1 MPPHQP
7 SFALVCLLQDKSGFL
22 GPAEFKEM
30 LRSTVCA
37 SMESLLKTEEGQ
49 VSFTAHMED
58 EYSVE
63 NIEFYNATGEFQEH
77 STATFM
83 GRVAPE
89 ELMAQGV
96 AILELYVKSS
106 AEKEV
111 NISAGKQA
119 AIVAAFE
126 AVAAS
131 ASERCVAPT
140 VFDAARDEVRKLM
153 EQDNF
158 GRFSKNA
165 EKMGAMVDKFFADA
179 DSNNDGKVSKEEYH
193 RWAEVHPEAV
203 EFINTLH
210 ESKRRITNKCLRAH
224 TVEVETRAGNAAG
237 GTGETAE
244 VKEGTKEGNGGGIAE
259 EGGAGGDV
267 LP

>member
-1 MPPHQP
+1 
-7 SFALVCLLQDKSGFL
+7 
-22 GPAEFKEM
+22 
-30 LRSTVCA
+30 
-37 SMESLLKTEEGQ
+37 MESLLKTEEGQ

-119 AIVAAFE
+119 AIVAAFRVSSKGPGIPRVN
-126 AVAAS
+126 AGSSGRTSAANAATILESSPAARKIPIGRSDRHWRWTLVRS
-131 ASERCVAPT
+131 ASST
-140 VFDAARDEVRKLM
+140 
-153 EQDNF
+153 
-158 GRFSKNA
+158 
-165 EKMGAMVDKFFADA
+165 
-179 DSNNDGKVSKEEYH
+179 
-193 RWAEVHPEAV
+193 
-203 EFINTLH
+203 
-210 ESKRRITNKCLRAH
+210 
-224 TVEVETRAGNAAG
+224 
-237 GTGETAE
+237 
-244 VKEGTKEGNGGGIAE
+244 
-259 EGGAGGDV
+259 
-267 LP
+267 

>member
-1 MPPHQP
+1 MTTPDLPLTQTCLPLHQT
-7 SFALVCLLQDKSGFL
+7 LVRLVQDKSGYL
-22 GPAEFKEM
+22 GPDEFKEM

-37 SMESLLKTEEGQ
+37 NMESLLKTEEGHA
-49 VSFTAHMED
+49 SFTAHLED

-63 NIEFYNATGEFQEH
+63 NIEFYNATGEFREH

-83 GRVAPE
+83 GRMAPE
-89 ELMAQGV
+89 ELMAKGV
-96 AILELYVKSS
+96 AILETYVKSS

-140 VFDAARDEVRKLM
+140 VFDDARDEVKKLM
-153 EQDNF
+153 ERDNF

-165 EKMGAMVDKFFADA
+165 EKLGAMADKFFADA

-193 RWAEVHPEAV
+193 RWAEVHSEAV
-203 EFINTLH
+203 EFIN
-210 ESKRRITNKCLRAH
+210 RQ
-224 TVEVETRAGNAAG
+224 V
-237 GTGETAE
+237 
-244 VKEGTKEGNGGGIAE
+244 
-259 EGGAGGDV
+259 
-267 LP
+267 P